1 MCRQSAVATS
11 MPALRL
17 FFDGGCRPNPGQ
29 IEIAVVVRGVV
40 HVVPDCGQG
49 NNSDAEW
56 LAAIHALTIA
66 AAMGARE
73 VDLLGD
79 STLVVT
85 QANGT
90 ARCRSDA
97 LRAHRDAFRVQA
109 AAFDRVRLR
118 HVGRARNLAG
128 IALARLHPR

>member
-1 MCRQSAVATS
+1 MT

-29 IEIAVVVRGVV
+29 MEIAVVVRGVV
-40 HVVPDCGQG
+40 HLVPDCGQG
-49 NNSDAEW
+49 TNSDAEW
-56 LAAIHALTIA
+56 LAAIHALRIA
-66 AAMGARE
+66 TEMGASE

-97 LRAHRDAFRVQA
+97 LRAHRDVFRQEA
-109 AAFDRVRLR
+109 AKFDRVRLR

-128 IALARLHPR
+128 IALASRHPR